1 MTADFHRRRV
11 LTAGVAGAAVASVAL
26 IGCTKKPDEQDG
38 GDIGA
43 VEDLMREHGVI
54 RRILVVYSEVARKL
68 VAGTTSIDAASLS
81 DAARLF
87 REFGEDYHERA
98 LEEQHIFPQLRAARS
113 PVSPLVDTLLTQ
125 HQRGRLVTDYVLS
138 VVGKGAIGTGQAKPL
153 SDALSNVVRMYEP
166 HAAWEDTIVFPAWKA
181 ALGKRQVAEMG
192 EKFEDIEHQRFGK
205 DGFDDAVQRIG
216 AIEQRLGLHDLA
228 AFTAPIAAR

>member
-1 MTADFHRRRV
+1 MTADFHRRRL
-11 LTAGVAGAAVASVAL
+11 LTAGVAGAAAASVAL
-26 IGCTKKPDEQDG
+26 IGCAKEDDEHDG
-38 GDIGA
+38 GDVGA

-68 VAGTTSIDAASLS
+68 AGTTSIDAASLG

-113 PVSPLVDTLLTQ
+113 PASPLVDTLLTQ
-125 HQRGRLVTDYVLS
+125 HQRGRSVTDYVFS
-138 VVGKGAIGTGQAKPL
+138 VASKGSIGTGDAKPL
-153 SDALSNVVRMYEP
+153 SDALSNIVRMYEP
-166 HAAWEDTIVFPAWKA
+166 HAAWEDTVVFPAWKE
-181 ALGKRQVAEMG
+181 ALGKRRVAEMG

-205 DGFDDAVQRIG
+205 DGFDDAVQRVG

-228 AFTAPIAAR
+228 SFTAPDPGVR